1 MLRTMHYKRRR
12 RYKVRN
18 NTLRGKTKWI
28 WEKSIFKNVILQF
41 VGKRKKEVV
50 HFCMLR
56 YCRLHY
62 SSKCITMKSTRN
74 ISREKQRCALI
85 NRNDFAYAGRETVNT
100 GIITFK
106 RIAHSPFKTI
116 ANQTY
121 KVAGK
126 RIQEAITQK
135 RKGVAR
141 VAPKII
147 IEELYKTL
155 FCLLGNFGRKTA
167 TRLREKLKMMAAK
180 IRRLTLTL

>member
-18 NTLRGKTKWI
+18 NTFRGKTKWI

-62 SSKCITMKSTRN
+62 SSKCITMKSTRK

-155 FCLLGNFGRKTA
+155 FCLLGNFGRKNCNKA
-167 TRLREKLKMMAAK
+167 ERKVKNDGSK
-180 IRRLTLTL
+180 D